1 MAYKPPYSVTPEMFS
16 YLKGIIRLIGRLE
29 GYQLMARNIKLR
41 RKNKIKSIASSL
53 KIEGN
58 SLTEDQIT
66 ELLDGKRILGP
77 KQDIHEVQN
86 AIKVYDRLAEVD
98 PYSKDEL
105 LAIHKLMMDGLITDA
120 GKYRQSGVGVVD
132 GQRVIHISPPPK
144 RVPGL
149 MGDLFDYLVNYD
161 EDIII
166 KSCVFHFE
174 FEFIHPFIDGNGRMG
189 RFWQTAILKTMYP
202 DLAYVPIE
210 SIVYERQ
217 KGYYD
222 ALSQSQHDAN
232 SNAFILY
239 ALESLKLALTEQLD
253 NALTIPDDARSRLEA
268 FSSQIGSVLF
278 QRKDYQL
285 YHKKIS
291 SATSTRDL
299 TYGVEQGVLGKT
311 GALRTTRYQYR

>member
-1 MAYKPPYSVTPEMFS
+1 MAYKSPYSVTPEMFTF
-16 YLKGIIRLIGRLE
+16 LKEIIRLIGRLE
-29 GYQLMARNIKLR
+29 GYQLMAGNVKLR

-58 SLTEDQIT
+58 SLSEEQIT
-66 ELLDGKRILGP
+66 EILNGKRVLGP
-77 KQDIHEVQN
+77 KQDVREVQN
-86 AIKVYDRLAEVD
+86 AIRVYDRLGNVD
-98 PYSKDEL
+98 PYNEDEL
-105 LAIHKLMMDGLITDA
+105 LEIHKLMMDGLISDA

-132 GQRVIHISPPPK
+132 GQKVIQIAPPPK

-149 MGDLFDYLVNYD
+149 MGDLFDYLVNYE

-174 FEFIHPFIDGNGRMG
+174 FEFIHPFSDGNGRMG
-189 RFWQTAILKTMYP
+189 RFWQTAILKTVYP

-222 ALSQSQHDAN
+222 ALSQSQHDAD

-239 ALESLKLALTEQLD
+239 ALESVKLALAEQLD
-253 NALTIPDDARSRLEA
+253 NALSIPDDAPSRLEA
-268 FSSQIGSVLF
+268 FGNQIGDSLF
-278 QRKDYQL
+278 QRKDYQS

-291 SATSTRDL
+291 SSTTTRDL
-299 TYGVEQGVLGKT
+299 TYGVKQGLLVKS
-311 GALRTTRYQYR
+311 GALRTTQYKFS